1 LEAAQAERW
10 NHWQHELEAHD
21 RDWVKVGDTRH
32 PLRREEFA
40 ALPTAVAEYP
50 FVELCTFGYYRKVVW
65 GFFCKRLL
73 LEGKTLSWVLVVYDP
88 VAGEILHC
96 MRPDRGKRYCTRW
109 GEQTKLFVSVR
120 WKS

>member
-1 LEAAQAERW
+1 MVDILHPTPDEMTAALLEAAQAERW

-73 LEGKTLSWVLVVYDP
+73 LELYFPLNQHSG
-88 VAGEILHC
+88 
-96 MRPDRGKRYCTRW
+96 
-109 GEQTKLFVSVR
+109 
-120 WKS
+120 